1 VSQEGSGG
9 RRVELASGGR
19 WLLGGLGGE
28 LGDCELGGGDFG
40 DRFHQDDGLGS
51 ML

>member
-1 VSQEGSGG
+1 MGG
-9 RRVELASGGR
+9 LGGELGDCELGG
-19 WLLGGLGGE
+19 LGGLGGE
-28 LGDCELGGGDFG
+28 LGDCELGGCDLG